1 MKTFAVLIPHTSA
14 IAAGILRKM
23 SMPRLICV
31 FAILAVSF
39 LSTSRLHAQAT
50 ASMVGT
56 VHDSTGAVVPG
67 ASVTALNRDTGFSRT
82 VVTNSQG
89 SYEITSVPT
98 GPYTLTAVLKGFKQS
113 LVPNF
118 VLQVEQ
124 KALIDITL
132 SPGAVTQT
140 VNVTEAPTLIQ
151 TENSSLGQVITHQ
164 QIVDLPLNGSHVT
177 QLTELTPGAITSNT
191 KGGPSAASNTGFTT
205 VAVSGG
211 QSEKTEF
218 ILDGITDTEQLYNGI
233 QFEPSVD
240 FVQEFK
246 VLSNSFPAEYGRGS
260 AEVLMST
267 RSGTNQIHGTV
278 FEFLRNNAM
287 DALPYF
293 AAKGTSTAPL
303 RRNQFGGAIG
313 GPILK
318 NRLFY
323 FLNYNGVRLDQ
334 PQEENQIVPS
344 STLRSGDLSGL
355 VGPAAHDPF
364 TLQPFP
370 NNQIPKQELDAAA
383 QFFLNPDI
391 IPLPNQ
397 PDGLHYIWGGAA
409 TSNTDQGDIRIDYQI
424 SQKDS
429 LFGRFSINDNL
440 QYSPG
445 GLPAFG
451 GTTNTINTQ
460 NIGVGYTHI
469 FTPNLLN
476 NLRIGYGH
484 LLYENS
490 PQGLGKNY
498 TAEAGI
504 LGFEETSKIFPG
516 YPYLSLGSNYA
527 PVNGNPYSPLI
538 NPTTT
543 WELSDIV
550 SWNKGKHS
558 LSMGVDARRFHLSS
572 TNSAYSRGY
581 FAFQGGF
588 TGNQFTDFLTG
599 FPGFGLR
606 DFPRN
611 TFGERDF
618 GIPLFIQDDWK
629 ATNNLTIN
637 LGLRYDFALAPVQD
651 LAQNAYFDINTGK
664 FIVSVYKNG
673 MPNLMTQQVAQ
684 TAYDQYSSDI
694 VTAAQAGI
702 SNNLQTIS
710 KKDFAPRIGFAFRP
724 FDNDTTV
731 IRGAYGVFYTL
742 MPGNPTVSQAIIN
755 VPFIEDSSLN
765 APATPSA
772 SSNFENFFNFP
783 FGAGGAVYISAKDLN
798 IRPPYNQE
806 WNLAVQRE
814 LVRNL
819 AVTVAYAGNKGSRL
833 EKDIP
838 LNEATPSAD
847 PSAPLG
853 PRRAWPAFGE
863 GDNFTNIGNSIY
875 NALQITLEKRASS
888 GFTFLS
894 AFTWSKL
901 INDMNIDDEG
911 PVQNPQN
918 LGLDR
923 GLGSQDVKFRSVTS
937 VIYALPFGRGM
948 RFGSNIS
955 RPLDLALGGW
965 RFGAIVQA
973 QSGTPFTP
981 TMEADPANTGY
992 SYDQRPNR
1000 NGSGKLSNPTIAKW
1014 FDYTA
1019 FSVPANGTFG
1029 TSGRNILRGPGLDNW
1044 DISLLKDFHFNQRI
1058 YAEFRAEAYNVFNHP
1073 QFYNPNTDIEAG
1085 PGVAGTITS
1094 ATGSRQMQVALKI
1107 YF

>member
-1 MKTFAVLIPHTSA
+1 MRKFFVLMPPLFAIPH
-14 IAAGILRKM
+14 GILRKP
-23 SMPRLICV
+23 SISRFTCV
-31 FAILAVSF
+31 FAILVVSC
-39 LSTSRLHAQAT
+39 LCTVRLHAQAT

-56 VHDSTGAVVPG
+56 VHDSAGAVVPG
-67 ASVTALNRDTGFSRT
+67 ASVTALNPDTGFTRT

-89 SYEITSVPT
+89 FYEITSMPT

-113 LVPNF
+113 QVPNI

-124 KALIDITL
+124 KALVDITL

-151 TENSSLGQVITHQ
+151 TESSSLGQVITHQ

-191 KGGPSAASNTGFTT
+191 KGGPGAGSNTGFTT

-278 FEFLRNNAM
+278 FEFLRNNAF

-303 RRNQFGGAIG
+303 HRNQFGAAVG
-313 GPILK
+313 GPILR

-323 FLNYNGVRLDQ
+323 FLNYNGVRLNQ
-334 PQEENQIVPS
+334 PEEKNQIVPS
-344 STLRSGDLSGL
+344 AALRSGNLNGL
-355 VGPAAHDPF
+355 IGPPAHDPF
-364 TLQPFP
+364 TLAPFP
-370 NNQIPKQELDAAA
+370 SNQIPTGELDAAA
-383 QFFLNPDI
+383 QYFLNPAI

-397 PDGLHYIWGGAA
+397 PDGVHFIYGPSA
-409 TSNTDQGDIRIDYQI
+409 TSNTDQGDIRIDYQM
-424 SQKDS
+424 SPKDS
-429 LFGRFSINDNL
+429 FFGRFSINDNL
-440 QYSPG
+440 AISPG

-451 GTTNTINTQ
+451 GTTNTINTK

-476 NLRIGYGH
+476 NLRLGYGH

-490 PQGLGKNY
+490 PQGLGTNY
-498 TAEAGI
+498 TTQAGI
-504 LGFEETSKIFPG
+504 LGFDQTSKVFPG
-516 YPYLSLGSNYA
+516 YPYLSLGNYA
-527 PVNGNPYSPLI
+527 SVNGNPYSPLI

-550 SWNKGKHS
+550 SWIKGRHS
-558 LSMGVDARRFHLSS
+558 LSMGVDARRFHLTS

-581 FAFQGGF
+581 FTFSGGF
-588 TGNQFTDFLTG
+588 TGNQFADFLTG
-599 FPGFGLR
+599 FPNFGLR

-629 ATNNLTIN
+629 VTSKLTLN
-637 LGLRYDFALAPVQD
+637 LGLRYDLALAPVQD
-651 LAQNAYFDINTGK
+651 LAQNSYFDITTGK
-664 FIVSVYKNG
+664 FIVSTYKNG
-673 MPNLMTQQVAQ
+673 LPNLSTQQVAQ

-694 VTAAQAGI
+694 VTPKQAGI

-710 KKDFAPRIGFAFRP
+710 KKDFAPRIGFAYRP

-772 SSNFENFFNFP
+772 SSNLENFFNFP
-783 FGAGGAVYISAKDLN
+783 FGAGGSVYISAKDLN

-806 WNLAVQRE
+806 WNLAIQRE

-819 AVTVAYAGNKGSRL
+819 AITVAYAGDKGSRL

-838 LNEATPSAD
+838 LNEATPTAD

-863 GDNFTNIGNSIY
+863 GSNFTNIGNSIY

-901 INDMNIDDEG
+901 INDMNLSDQMA
-911 PVQNPQN
+911 VQNPQN
-918 LGLDR
+918 LSLDR

-937 VIYALPFGRGM
+937 LIYALPFGRGM

-955 RPLDLALGGW
+955 RPLDLVAGGW

-973 QSGTPFTP
+973 QSGNPFTP

-992 SYDQRPNR
+992 AYDQRPNR
-1000 NGSGKLSNPTIAKW
+1000 NGSGKLSNPTIARW

-1029 TSGRNILRGPGLDNW
+1029 TSGRNILRGPGLDDW

-1058 YAEFRAEAYNVFNHP
+1058 YAEFRGEAYNVFNHP
-1073 QFYNPNTDIEAG
+1073 QFYNPNTDIQAG
-1085 PGVAGTITS
+1085 PGVSGRITS
-1094 ATGSRQMQVALKI
+1094 ATGSRQLQVGIKI